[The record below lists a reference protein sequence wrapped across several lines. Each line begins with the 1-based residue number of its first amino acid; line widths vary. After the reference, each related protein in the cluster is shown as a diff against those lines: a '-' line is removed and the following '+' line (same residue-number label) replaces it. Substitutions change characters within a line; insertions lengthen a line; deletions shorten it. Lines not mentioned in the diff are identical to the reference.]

1 MKKAVFPGSFD
12 PITIGHEDII
22 RRGLDLFDEIIV
34 AVGVNADKRYQFS
47 LEERLAFIRATFN
60 DEPKV
65 QVTTYQGL
73 TVDYC
78 REINADFILR
88 GLRNPA
94 DFEFEKAITHTNRTL
109 TEIETVFLL
118 TASNKDFISSS
129 IVRDVLKNNG
139 NIEAFVPKA
148 TFSLICNK

>member
-78 REINADFILR
+78 IEINADFILR

-94 DFEFEKAITHTNRTL
+94 DFEFEKAIAHTNRTL